1 MNTSTLATAR
11 RAFIALALAA
21 TPFAARAQ
29 EPNFAGKTISLYAPG
44 GGYSLYARALAMHVG
59 KRLPGEP
66 VLVVKELPGAGTL
79 MSANYIYEAAKK
91 DGTEVG
97 AGGGSVATVQLYKT
111 PGIRFDPRRF
121 VWIGSA
127 ASEVGVVA
135 ATDKSGVKSIEEVFT
150 RKMLV
155 GGSGPSSGNVVFPT
169 IANGLLGTKFD
180 IVRGYKGSEEIAL
193 AMERGEVDGVMSWN
207 WSSIKAARMDWV
219 KDGKIRI
226 ILQLALA
233 GHPELAGVPLITDLA
248 KTDEQRAALGLVFA
262 SQNMARP
269 YVLPPGTPPQIAA
282 VWRKAFSDT
291 LADPAYLQDLQ
302 KLNLDAVGPM
312 SGAEVDALIARLY
325 ATPEGVLSKVNG
337 LMAIK

>member
-1 MNTSTLATAR
+1 MHTPRFTTAR
-11 RAFIALALAA
+11 RAVFALALAA
-21 TPFAARAQ
+21 APLAARAQ
-29 EPNFAGKTISLYAPG
+29 EPNFAGKTISFYAPG
-44 GGYSLYARALAMHVG
+44 GGYSLYARALAMHIG

-66 VLVVKELPGAGTL
+66 TLIVKELPGAGTL

-121 VWIGSA
+121 VWVGSA
-127 ASEVGVVA
+127 ASEVGVIA
-135 ATDKSGVKSIEEVFT
+135 ATDKSGIKSIEETFT

-193 AMERGEVDGVMSWN
+193 AMERGEVEGVASWN

-219 KDGKIRI
+219 RDGKIKI
-226 ILQLALA
+226 LLQLALS
-233 GHPELAGVPLITDLA
+233 GHPELTGVPVITDLA
-248 KTDEQRAALGLVFA
+248 KNDEQRAALQLVFA
-262 SQNMARP
+262 TQNMARP

-282 VWRKAFSDT
+282 VWRKAFSET
-291 LADPAYLQDLQ
+291 IADPAYQADLQ
-302 KLNLDAVGPM
+302 KLNLDNAGPM
-312 SGAEVDALIARLY
+312 SGAEVDALVAKLY
-325 ATPEGVLSKVNG
+325 ATPETVLSKVNG
-337 LMAIK
+337 LMEIK